1 MATINFSDVIYV
13 TLMQRGNVL
22 ASVKLSGV
30 TSATAVLKA
39 LLNVVSKGM
48 GMVTLTVRN
57 STQGWTHR
65 QALLLK

>member
-1 MATINFSDVIYV
+1 
-13 TLMQRGNVL
+13 MQRGNVL

-39 LLNVVSKGM
+39 LLNVVSKGL